1 MITEAEEAT
10 EGTFIASVNAEH
22 EEEVAG
28 GYFETTRLRTTCSLR
43 FLPKLIDFQAN
54 DKRSC
59 QVTRKISKQKY
70 IVNETKEPLMV
81 F

>member
-28 GYFETTRLRTTCSLR
+28 GYFETTRLRTACKPAVSA
-43 FLPKLIDFQAN
+43 QAN
-54 DKRSC
+54 RLP
-59 QVTRKISKQKY
+59 SK
-70 IVNETKEPLMV
+70 
-81 F
+81 